1 MSTGNVLL
9 GIDFGGTKIAVAL
22 ADPRGRIL
30 ASATVD
36 SLGELGARAAFE
48 RGIGAARGLLDDAAG
63 QTLAAVGVSTFGIPF
78 DDRVDLA
85 PAIPGWDVLPLG
97 RELRSAFPGARI
109 AMATDAKA
117 AAHAE
122 ATWGAL
128 AGCDP
133 AIYLNLGTGLSA
145 AIVTGGQV
153 MMGRN
158 GASGEIGYN
167 LRTVGDVGAGLDHRV
182 PLEWMVSARALA
194 QRATAAAGPGRELTA
209 AEAFGA
215 SAGNQALADVI
226 DDFIAEL
233 SFHLV
238 NLAICIDP
246 VRIAVGG
253 GMTGSWERL
262 RPGLDRALRAGVP
275 FPPELVLAEFNFDAP
290 LIGAVA
296 LAVEAAQAG
305 PSTAATPPPLAAALE
320 PPSHLDGARSLRH
333 PDGAASPHHPDGA
346 GAPPQPDGMPAS
358 CGPGER

>member
-1 MSTGNVLL
+1 MEDFRSMSTATVLL

-22 ADPRGRIL
+22 ADPRGRML
-30 ASATVD
+30 ASTTVD
-36 SLGELGARAAFE
+36 SAGELGARAAFD
-48 RGIGAARGLLDDAAG
+48 RGVSAARGLLG
-63 QTLAAVGVSTFGIPF
+63 QVPDRTLSAVGVSTFGIPF

-85 PAIPGWDVLPLG
+85 PSIPGWDVLPLG
-97 RELRSAFPGARI
+97 RELRDAFPGAQV

-117 AAHAE
+117 AARAE

-145 AIVTGGQV
+145 ALVIGGQV
-153 MMGRN
+153 LVGRN

-167 LRTVGDVGAGLDHRV
+167 LRARDDVGLDLDHRV

-194 QRATAAAGPGRELTA
+194 NRATSSAGRELTA
-209 AEAFGA
+209 AEAFEA
-215 SAGNQALADVI
+215 SMDDPVLASVI
-226 DDFIAEL
+226 DDFVAEL
-233 SFHLV
+233 SYHLV

-275 FPPELVLAEFNFDAP
+275 FPPELVLADFNFDAP

-296 LAVEAAQAG
+296 LAVEAAQAR
-305 PSTAATPPPLAAALE
+305 PSTAVPPLPLASVVDPPP
-320 PPSHLDGARSLRH
+320 H
-333 PDGAASPHHPDGA
+333 PDGMRSLMRPDRTLNNASNKASNKEGL
-346 GAPPQPDGMPAS
+346 MP
-358 CGPGER
+358 

>member
-1 MSTGNVLL
+1 
-9 GIDFGGTKIAVAL
+9 
-22 ADPRGRIL
+22 
-30 ASATVD
+30 
-36 SLGELGARAAFE
+36 
-48 RGIGAARGLLDDAAG
+48 
-63 QTLAAVGVSTFGIPF
+63 VGW
-78 DDRVDLA
+78 DDLA
-85 PAIPGWDVLPLG
+85 LG
-97 RELRSAFPGARI
+97 RELRAAFPGTKIR
-109 AMATDAKA
+109 MATDAKA

-145 AIVTGGQV
+145 AIVAGGRV
-153 MMGRN
+153 LMGHN

-167 LRTVGDVGAGLDHRV
+167 LRTVDDVGAGLDARV

-194 QRATAAAGPGRELTA
+194 QRATAAAGGGRELTA
-209 AEAFGA
+209 AEAFEA

-262 RPGLDRALRAGVP
+262 RPALDLALRAGVP
-275 FPPELVLAEFNFDAP
+275 FPPELVLADFNFDAP

-296 LAVEAAQAG
+296 LAVEAQARR
-305 PSTAATPPPLAAALE
+305 STAAAPLPLATALE
-320 PPSHLDGARSLRH
+320 PPSR
-333 PDGAASPHHPDGA
+333 
-346 GAPPQPDGMPAS
+346 PDGMNDLMRPGRSLNNAS
-358 CGPGER
+358 TKKD